1 MTDQLTMAE
10 MRNQLWARGIKFP
23 STAKR
28 ADLEDLLWPAT
39 RRVRLPRADLAAA
52 RVALA
57 EWDKAIDGDSGD
69 AEHEAG
75 CGLAEVVR
83 QLVNLAHYQ
92 GAS

>member
-1 MTDQLTMAE
+1 
-10 MRNQLWARGIKFP
+10 
-23 STAKR
+23 
-28 ADLEDLLWPAT
+28 
-39 RRVRLPRADLAAA
+39 
-52 RVALA
+52 VALA

-92 GAS
+92 EQS